1 MGVYRGGYRQY
12 TGEYLP
18 IRSRF
23 LVITGAE
30 FQAMWNG
37 RWNRRLFLLATIPL
51 IVTVAAMLG
60 KGMVESKVGAI
71 PIRLNLLGKLMQV
84 EMLVTALL
92 GASAG
97 AGILA
102 GDKTGNALVLYL
114 SRPLTAGRYL
124 LGKGLALGAVFSIT
138 YLVPALVFVGASY
151 MVSSDMSFGTFA
163 LQEAKVLFAAGF
175 NVAVLTTLVMLFSA
189 VGSRSRTIGMA
200 WFALYFFSQLV
211 SKGALQATGMEWT
224 RWLSLPDLLQSGLEW
239 SLDPTLD
246 KIAPFVVLLGI
257 GCASVVGLWYIMV
270 RKQQHK
276 AVGG

>member
-12 TGEYLP
+12 SGEYLP

-23 LVITGAE
+23 LVIASAE
-30 FQAMWNG
+30 FQAMWKG

-114 SRPLTAGRYL
+114 ARPLTAGRYL
-124 LGKGLALGAVFSIT
+124 LGKGLALAAVFSIT
-138 YLVPALVFVGASY
+138 YLVPAMVFVGASY
-151 MVSSDMSFGTFA
+151 MVSSDMTLGTFA

-175 NVAVLTTLVMLFSA
+175 NVAVLTTMVMLFSA

-211 SKGALQATGMEWT
+211 SKGALEATGMEWT
-224 RWLSLPDLLQSGLEW
+224 RWLSVPDLLQSGLEW
-239 SLDPTLD
+239 CLDPTLET
-246 KIAPFVVLLGI
+246 IAPFLVLLGL
-257 GCASVVGLWYIMV
+257 GCSSVAGLWYIMV

-276 AVGG
+276 AVGA